1 MAATLAEIR
10 ARLQAQDNRTG
21 NTGTGGMDKSIYA
34 HWNIDEGQSCL
45 IRFLPDADP
54 KNTFFW
60 QERAMIR
67 LPFSGVKGGENKSV
81 IVQVPCMEM
90 WGETCPVLTEV
101 RPWYK
106 DKSLEP
112 MASKYWKKRS
122 YLMQGFVRENPMEKD
137 ETPENPIRR
146 FIFTPQLFGVI
157 KAALLDPELEEMP
170 THYEKGLDFRVSK
183 TTKGGYGDYT
193 TSKWARKESSLTQLE
208 HEAINKFGL
217 FNLADFMPKKPTD
230 VEVKV
235 IKEMF
240 EASVDGQP
248 FDMDRWGQY
257 FKPAGM
263 SNSAFNAVS
272 DDDSVERTATVPA
285 PASVTTKT
293 VDTEQAAPWNPPA
306 AAPAETVSKPSA
318 QANDILAMIRNR
330 QKSV

>member
-1 MAATLAEIR
+1 MGTTLAEIR
-10 ARLQAQDNRTG
+10 ARLQAQDNRG
-21 NTGTGGMDKSIYA
+21 ANNAGGGMDKSIYA
-34 HWNIDEGQSCL
+34 HWNIEEGQSCL
-45 IRFLPDADP
+45 LRFLPDADP

-60 QERAMIR
+60 VERAMIK
-67 LPFSGVKGGENKSV
+67 LPFSGVKGGENKNV
-81 IVQVPCMEM
+81 LVQVPCMEM

-122 YLMQGFVRENPMEKD
+122 YIMQGFVRENPLEKD

-170 THYEKGLDFRVSK
+170 THYDRGLDFRVSK
-183 TTKGGYGDYT
+183 TKKGEWGDYT
-193 TSKWARKESSLTQLE
+193 TSKWARKESALTQLE
-208 HEAINKFGL
+208 REAIDKFGL

-248 FDMDRWGQY
+248 YDLDRWGQY
-257 FKPAGM
+257 FKPSGM
-263 SNSAFNAVS
+263 G
-272 DDDSVERTATVPA
+272 SVGSSTVDEDP
-285 PASVTTKT
+285 PVKTTVTVDKT
-293 VDTEQAAPWNPPA
+293 VETAEAAPWKTEPV
-306 AAPAETVSKPSA
+306 AEASADATAKPSV

-330 QKSV
+330 QKTA

>member
-1 MAATLAEIR
+1 MATLAEIR
-10 ARLQAQDNRTG
+10 ARLQAQDNRG
-21 NTGTGGMDKSIYA
+21 GNNTGGGMDKSIFA
-34 HWNIDEGQSCL
+34 HWNIEEGQSCL
-45 IRFLPDADP
+45 LRFIPDADP

-60 QERAMIR
+60 VERAMIR
-67 LPFSGVKGGENKSV
+67 LPFSGVKGGENKNV

-112 MASKYWKKRS
+112 MASTYWKKRS
-122 YLMQGFVRENPMEKD
+122 YLMQGFVRENPLDKD
-137 ETPENPIRR
+137 EIPENPIRR

-170 THYEKGLDFRVSK
+170 THYERGLDFRVSK
-183 TTKGGYGDYT
+183 TKKGEWGDYT

-208 HEAINKFGL
+208 REAIEKYGL
-217 FNLADFMPKKPTD
+217 FNLNDFMPKKPTD

-248 FDMDRWGQY
+248 YDMDRWGQY
-257 FKPAGM
+257 FKPSGM
-263 SNSAFNAVS
+263 GTSNTNAVGG
-272 DDDSVERTATVPA
+272 DD
-285 PASVTTKT
+285 
-293 VDTEQAAPWNPPA
+293 
-306 AAPAETVSKPSA
+306 AAPAKVSVPVASKPAAPEEDATPWSA
-318 QANDILAMIRNR
+318 SNTTEEPAAPAPKASTQANDILAMIRNR
-330 QKSV
+330 QKTA